1 MRLAFLVATLALSA
15 SAPALAQGES
25 FGLGARM
32 SLIRGDVDADTSA
45 QRFTGGHVRAR
56 ISPRSALEVALDMRT
71 ETNEAHTQRVRDYP
85 VQASLL
91 LFPVRTAFAPYV
103 LGGAGWY
110 NQRVEQLRDDKAV
123 SSDSTRKFGWHGG
136 FGAELRL
143 GRHAGAH
150 ADYRYTFLRFGEDDS
165 STAGTASAEEGS
177 GFSRFLPSYK
187 GSMWT
192 AGFTLYF

>member
-1 MRLAFLVATLALSA
+1 MRVAILVAALSLTV
-15 SAPALAQGES
+15 PALASAQGEA

-32 SLIRGDVDADTSA
+32 SMIRADSSADVSA
-45 QRFTGGHVRAR
+45 ERFTGGHVRAR
-56 ISPRSALEVALDMRT
+56 ISPRSALEVALDVRT
-71 ETNEAHTQRVRDYP
+71 QTSEDHTQRIRQYP
-85 VQASLL
+85 LQASLL
-91 LFPVRTAFAPYV
+91 LFPFRSSFAPYV
-103 LGGAGWY
+103 LGGGGWY
-110 NQRVEQLRDDKAV
+110 NERIEQLEDDKAV
-123 SSDSTRKFGWHGG
+123 SSAKTRDFGWHGG

-165 STAGTASAEEGS
+165 AAGTAAADGES
-177 GFSRFLPSYK
+177 GFSRFVPSHK

>member
-1 MRLAFLVATLALSA
+1 MRLAFLVAALSVVA
-15 SAPALAQGES
+15 AGPALAQGEA

-32 SLIRGDVDADTSA
+32 SMVRADVDADASA
-45 QRFTGGHVRAR
+45 ERFTGGHIRAR

-71 ETNEAHTQRVRDYP
+71 QTNEDHTRRIRQYP
-85 VQASLL
+85 LQASLL
-91 LFPVRTAFAPYV
+91 LFPMKTSFAPYV
-103 LGGAGWY
+103 LGGGGWY
-110 NQRVEQLRDDKAV
+110 NERIEQLQDDKAV
-123 SSDSTRKFGWHGG
+123 SSAKTREFGWHGG

-150 ADYRYTFLRFGEDDS
+150 ADYRYTFLRFGDDE
-165 STAGTASAEEGS
+165 TASGGTAAADGDS
-177 GFSRFLPSYK
+177 GFSRFVPSHQ